1 MLDEEN
7 LERSI
12 RRTQN
17 EIADIIDCNNFEYF
31 GTLTFDPEKVTNR
44 YDDKEIYDKTSK
56 WLNNQRRTSPN
67 FEYLLVPE
75 RHKDG
80 ALHFHAL
87 FGAYDG
93 NLSYSGK
100 QWHNRPIFN
109 LPAFKYG
116 FTNFTRIEDKH
127 KTANYCRK
135 YITKELMTEKHKRR
149 YWASKNLQKPLRID
163 NLSFEDITK
172 YPIDITSGT
181 EYENDHVQTTIFSL
195 KRTNSRPQ

>member
-1 MLDEEN
+1 MRAMLDEEN

-17 EIADIIDCNNFEYF
+17 EIADLVDCNNFEYF
-31 GTLTFDPEKVTNR
+31 GTLTFSPEKVTNR
-44 YDDKEIYDKTSK
+44 YDDKEIYAKTSK

-93 NLSYSGK
+93 EWRYSGK
-100 QWHNRPIFN
+100 QWQGQPIFN
-109 LPAFKYG
+109 VPAFKYG
-116 FTNFTRIEDKH
+116 YTNFTRIKDKH

-135 YITKELMTEKHKRR
+135 YITKELMTEKNKRR
-149 YWASKNLQKPLRID
+149 YWASKNLQRPLRIN
-163 NLSFEDITK
+163 NLELSDVVK
-172 YPIDITSGT
+172 YPVDVPGSNF
-181 EYENDHVQTTIFSL
+181 YENDHVQTTIFPL
-195 KRTNSRPQ
+195 IRE